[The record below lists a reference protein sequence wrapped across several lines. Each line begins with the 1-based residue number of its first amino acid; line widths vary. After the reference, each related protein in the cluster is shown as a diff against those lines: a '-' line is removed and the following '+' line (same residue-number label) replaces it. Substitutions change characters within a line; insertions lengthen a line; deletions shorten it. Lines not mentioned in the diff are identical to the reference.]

1 MNEDLR
7 THRVLETALY
17 VEDVDAVIAFYR
29 DKLGFPVIAG
39 DGGRITGLD
48 AGGATVL
55 LVFKRGGS
63 ARGVEFSGGR
73 IPPCDGQGPTHLAFA
88 IGADEFEEWEKLLVQ
103 RGVPI
108 ESRVTW
114 ERGGRSLY
122 VRDPAGNSVELATP
136 GVWSTY

>member
-1 MNEDLR
+1 MSVGLR
-7 THRVLETALY
+7 AHRVLETALY
-17 VEDVDAVIAFYR
+17 VEDVETVIAFYR

-39 DGGRITGLD
+39 NGGRITALD

-55 LVFKRGGS
+55 LVFQRGGS
-63 ARGVEFSGGR
+63 AGGVDFPGGR

-88 IGADEFEEWEKLLVQ
+88 IGADEFEPWEKLLEE

-108 ESRVTW
+108 ESRVNW